1 MDDVDKK
8 KSFKEVDVLLT
19 AKQNLMRNV
28 GASRVYHASWLRHP
42 FIAFSNNQESVL
54 GARVVSI
61 DMRRYLPLTLT
72 CQTDPAINTTRGF
85 TKIQQAWL
93 GVNQKEGKER
103 NKITHFLIHQLPYL
117 PIDSGRSL

>member
-42 FIAFSNNQESVL
+42 FITFWSKEESVL
-54 GARVVSI
+54 DPRVASS
-61 DMRRYLPLTLT
+61 DMRRGIIYYY
-72 CQTDPAINTTRGF
+72 C
-85 TKIQQAWL
+85 
-93 GVNQKEGKER
+93 
-103 NKITHFLIHQLPYL
+103 
-117 PIDSGRSL
+117 